1 MNYNVHDAKSQLSKL
16 IEQALAG
23 EEVVIANRGK
33 PVVKLVPIVQK
44 SGIDS
49 ILGALSHVELKPG
62 WDDPMTGDELSDW
75 YEGSDEALV
84 ELGIEK
90 PSEPRQ

>member
-33 PVVKLVPIVQK
+33 PVVKLVPIAQHTGV
-44 SGIDS
+44 SS
-49 ILGALSHVELKPG
+49 IIGKLGHVKLKPG
-62 WDDPMTGDELSDW
+62 WDAPMTEDELNDW
-75 YEGSDEALV
+75 YGGRDETLV
-84 ELGIEK
+84 DMGIEGA
-90 PSEPRQ
+90 SETSK